1 MSLDQTRSSSSRA
14 ETPLHAA
21 IMAGRWIRSA
31 AVDDDLGRGWLA
43 NPDPQGTSASA
54 SNPSSLYA
62 GAAGIVL
69 FFLELAAATGQ
80 EAYLE
85 DARAGARRLAV
96 TWRDQPDLSFH
107 HGLTGTVF
115 ALTQA
120 GWAIGEDGFEA
131 AARAAADSIV
141 RSARHVDGGIGW
153 SKDPAQRGDG
163 GIVLGLLHA
172 AGILGVSAYEEIAIE
187 AGERIA
193 RLVVPGHRFGDDS
206 SCPDLPVDAVTP
218 GFLSGT
224 AGTAFLLARLYGVTR
239 EERFLEAARRG
250 ADFVRTV
257 SIVTGKCAAVPH
269 HVPQGRALHYL
280 GFCSGSAG
288 VARMF
293 YELYRVTDDPG
304 DLDWVERLAHGII
317 QSGVP
322 HRQTDGHWNV
332 ACQCCGTAGLLE
344 LFVGLWAATGREP
357 YLEYARVLGQN
368 LIDRATGP
376 DENGY
381 RWHQAYRRLRPRE
394 VTADTGYMI
403 GAAGIGS
410 ALLHLDAAEVA
421 GEPRRLILLPDNP
434 FPEIPVPA
442 VTLRHSQ
449 GESGS
454 PGI

>member
-1 MSLDQTRSSSSRA
+1 MSLDQTHPSSSRA
-14 ETPLHAA
+14 ETPLTAA
-21 IMAGRWIRSA
+21 IGAGRWIRSA
-31 AVDDDLGRGWLA
+31 AVDDDHGRFWLA
-43 NPDPQGTSASA
+43 NPDPHGASA
-54 SNPSSLYA
+54 AASTPASLYA

-69 FFLELAAATGQ
+69 FFLELAAATGH

-85 DARAGARRLAV
+85 DARAGARRLAA
-96 TWRDQPDLSFH
+96 TWRDQADLSLY

-115 ALTQA
+115 ALAEA
-120 GWAIGEDGFEA
+120 GWAIGEEGFEE

-141 RSARHVDGGIGW
+141 RGVREVDGGIGW

-172 AGILGVSAYEEIAIE
+172 AGIFGVSAYEEVAIE
-187 AGERIA
+187 AGERIS

-206 SCPDLPVDAVTP
+206 CPDLPVDSVMP

-239 EERFLEAARRG
+239 DERFLEAARRG

-257 SIVTGKCAAVPH
+257 SVVSGKCAVVPH

-293 YELYRVTDDPG
+293 YELYRVTGDPG

-322 HRQTDGHWNV
+322 RRQTDGFWNV
-332 ACQCCGTAGLLE
+332 ACQCCGSAGLLE
-344 LFVGLWAATGREP
+344 LFVGLWAATAQEH
-357 YLEYARVLGQN
+357 YLDFARVLAEN
-368 LIDRATGP
+368 LIGGATGH
-376 DENGY
+376 DDKGY
-381 RWHQAYRRLRPRE
+381 RWYQAYRRLRPWE

-403 GAAGIGS
+403 GAAGIGT
-410 ALLHLDAAEVA
+410 ALLHLDAAGVA
-421 GEPRRLILLPDNP
+421 NEPRRLILLPDNP
-434 FPEIPVPA
+434 FPAIPVPA
-442 VTLRHSQ
+442 AKLRS
-449 GESGS
+449 GDSGS
-454 PGI
+454 TGS